1 MRNKLFTSTID
12 KLLFNQYKFGSNL
25 SKQKVVAKI
34 FNPYGEGRWYLL
46 NSDPDDP
53 DYLWAIV
60 SMHGNVEIG
69 SVSRN
74 ELMNLRLTKYGLPL
88 ERDLY
93 FSPKNAQEVYQGL
106 LEGKHYAKGG
116 GVGKKLPPIILKK
129 LQEKLTISKKAIN
142 KYGGEYYNKFPQLIK
157 DQIDGKTPFTYENHL
172 MVQGDEKKDHY
183 DIFIENNA
191 IELAKKIKK
200 IVDKYKNKEVSN
212 TSIQSAPNSSSFMAS
227 ISGKIELVVNFI
239 HYGGYYSGNNNL
251 LIGVKIG
258 NGIDSVTQKK
268 IKQDIYEVMFPYDQY
283 NASDGGVMWFNT
295 SGTNYDTIGLRC
307 NTLQFND
314 SLAEKIENIFNSNA
328 YAKGGIVGL
337 SVSGYTI
344 KGRKGNYYIQDVQ
357 GRLVEKTY
365 ETLDEVKKAFDRLVV
380 MRAHQ
385 KHESKSMSE
394 TLADVDRFY
403 DKGGKLQ
410 KLNKTQK
417 EFYERVANTINNN
430 TYSKSITTYNLPK
443 DTRQML
449 EELYYMGYLNRYYF
463 KGTQEA
469 EYTLKFAKGGEVNKR
484 VILSFSFNSDNI
496 SLDDVTEIVENYTKD
511 WRTGGD
517 IFEPNFYVNLRESE
531 ANELKD
537 ELESYGYFNDIEI
550 EDSRY
555 QYADGGELDLKKKVR
570 FDEGGETSD
579 QHYEPTYLMTLD
591 EYINLGIPTTIK
603 NYEKFIK
610 KNGKYLARAGYSG
623 LDYWTLEDALES
635 SKNPFEEYSSYD
647 WIPNIEELGGTTRI
661 DYARAKDFDDWSD
674 TKYTQDPTPIDI
686 RVENQVFREKLSK
699 YFPHRTHK
707 YKEKTWTT
715 SGMQRIENEFKK
727 TNKVAIRN
735 AMQDGVY
742 KKLLNTGKIS
752 IDRLKEITDS
762 VGVRITKDT
771 LSGDKKVEFMEGLKK
786 TLSGLPQKSF
796 DKVKEFAE
804 DFHKEL
810 KEISDI
816 VYEREYKRL
825 SDVILSFVGKR
836 VEMSRVSMA
845 IPISLFSI
853 YDYTSE
859 EIEGKTKYYY
869 DRITMVDIK
878 ALQPNWEKYL
888 KDYVKYYVE
897 SLKWNIV
904 SVMADVFR
912 KVTIP
917 IKSYQKI
924 SLDRGVNGF
933 EGSYKFNFEDGSSF
947 VVNTQGVGAGGY
959 NIQVFHYRYLTNI
972 TNATLPSGEVTKDL
986 SHWEKRYAKGGLMG
1000 YERLVKK
1007 VAKNYEGKS
1016 VPKKYQSEY
1025 GKTYDKGEAKEVG
1038 YKVATKVYG
1047 MPLAKMK
1054 K

>member
-1 MRNKLFTSTID
+1 
-12 KLLFNQYKFGSNL
+12 
-25 SKQKVVAKI
+25 
-34 FNPYGEGRWYLL
+34 
-46 NSDPDDP
+46 
-53 DYLWAIV
+53 
-60 SMHGNVEIG
+60 
-69 SVSRN
+69 
-74 ELMNLRLTKYGLPL
+74 
-88 ERDLY
+88 
-93 FSPKNAQEVYQGL
+93 
-106 LEGKHYAKGG
+106 
-116 GVGKKLPPIILKK
+116 
-129 LQEKLTISKKAIN
+129 
-142 KYGGEYYNKFPQLIK
+142 
-157 DQIDGKTPFTYENHL
+157 
-172 MVQGDEKKDHY
+172 
-183 DIFIENNA
+183 
-191 IELAKKIKK
+191 
-200 IVDKYKNKEVSN
+200 
-212 TSIQSAPNSSSFMAS
+212 
-227 ISGKIELVVNFI
+227 
-239 HYGGYYSGNNNL
+239 
-251 LIGVKIG
+251 
-258 NGIDSVTQKK
+258 
-268 IKQDIYEVMFPYDQY
+268 
-283 NASDGGVMWFNT
+283 
-295 SGTNYDTIGLRC
+295 
-307 NTLQFND
+307 
-314 SLAEKIENIFNSNA
+314 
-328 YAKGGIVGL
+328 
-337 SVSGYTI
+337 
-344 KGRKGNYYIQDVQ
+344 
-357 GRLVEKTY
+357 
-365 ETLDEVKKAFDRLVV
+365 
-380 MRAHQ
+380 
-385 KHESKSMSE
+385 
-394 TLADVDRFY
+394 
-403 DKGGKLQ
+403 
-410 KLNKTQK
+410 
-417 EFYERVANTINNN
+417 
-430 TYSKSITTYNLPK
+430 
-443 DTRQML
+443 
-449 EELYYMGYLNRYYF
+449 
-463 KGTQEA
+463 
-469 EYTLKFAKGGEVNKR
+469 
-484 VILSFSFNSDNI
+484 
-496 SLDDVTEIVENYTKD
+496 
-511 WRTGGD
+511 
-517 IFEPNFYVNLRESE
+517 
-531 ANELKD
+531 
-537 ELESYGYFNDIEI
+537 
-550 EDSRY
+550 
-555 QYADGGELDLKKKVR
+555 
-570 FDEGGETSD
+570 
-579 QHYEPTYLMTLD
+579 MTLD